1 MAVPLLTCV
10 YSAGCA
16 AALPKREIG
25 LTPMRAVTGTEVL
38 IATVLI
44 SKFVTVPFG

>member
-38 IATVLI
+38 VATVLI
-44 SKFVTVPFG
+44 SKFVTVLFG